1 MAGRVAASADTPG
14 CTTQALIRR
23 KVRVVDKDA
32 LLQIKIPLPL
42 PLSWGRTVQ
51 PYFPPELRRRHQ
63 VAERDENVDSNGA
76 RPACQ
81 YLEQDR
87 VLATDWVSLRR
98 DYQVCHPSTS
108 SAVSGA
114 FADGVSLCCGD
125 FCCSTSSKTH

>member
-1 MAGRVAASADTPG
+1 M
-14 CTTQALIRR
+14 
-23 KVRVVDKDA
+23 DKDA

-51 PYFPPELRRRHQ
+51 PYVPPELRRCHQ

-87 VLATDWVSLRR
+87 VLATDWATLRR
-98 DYQVCHPSTS
+98 DYQVCDPLNQQCCVWRLCRWIL
-108 SAVSGA
+108 SALQR
-114 FADGVSLCCGD
+114 FR
-125 FCCSTSSKTH
+125 CSTSSKSR